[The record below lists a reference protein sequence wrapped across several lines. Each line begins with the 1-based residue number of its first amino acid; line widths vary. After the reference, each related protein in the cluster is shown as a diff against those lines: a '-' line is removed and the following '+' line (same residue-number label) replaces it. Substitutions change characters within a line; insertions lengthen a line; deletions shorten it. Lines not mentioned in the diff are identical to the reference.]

1 MFNSFS
7 CVFEK
12 PHDVWVLRMDL
23 RLGPPV
29 AKGLGDKEELLESMP
44 SSIDLAES
52 FSSVLSN

>member
-1 MFNSFS
+1 MN
-7 CVFEK
+7 
-12 PHDVWVLRMDL
+12 L

-29 AKGLGDKEELLESMP
+29 AKGLGDMEDLLESMP